1 MNTTNMKS
9 DSIENGRKLLRFVR
23 ASHEYPYG
31 ALILESPDGNKEVTK
46 LQRISASN
54 LYILRKRIYDNP
66 TKCCALIVY
75 KQGDIISWAKISK
88 KNNVRINC
96 SSHKCGRCEHCSAAP
111 DNKGGCAKVRDIPYE
126 GRFPN
131 NVMNEQQL
139 YEESLED
146 CRRIEKYRFIR
157 EGVELFNING
167 GDESV
172 IYSCNR
178 FEEYYKHEPL
188 PLGERVRRIE
198 ALRYFVEDTD
208 VHINSNVRYR
218 DFY

>member
-1 MNTTNMKS
+1 MNTTKKS
-9 DSIENGRKLLRFVR
+9 DNIENGRKIFTFVR
-23 ASHEYPYG
+23 TCHEYPYG
-31 ALILESPDGNKEVTK
+31 ALVFESPDGSKEVTE
-46 LQRISASN
+46 LQRISASS
-54 LYILRKRIYDNP
+54 LYKLRKRIYDNP

-75 KQGDIISWAKISK
+75 KHGDILSWSKISK
-88 KNNVRINC
+88 KNNVRISC
-96 SSHKCGRCEHCSAAP
+96 ASHKCGSCEHCSAAS
-111 DNKGGCAKVRDIPYE
+111 DAKGGCAKVRDIPYE

-131 NVMNEQQL
+131 DVMNQQQL

-178 FEEYYKHEPL
+178 FEEYYKREPL

-198 ALRYFVEDTD
+198 ALKYYAEDTEIR
-208 VHINSNVRYR
+208 VASNMRYH

>member
-1 MNTTNMKS
+1 MNTANKKS
-9 DSIENGRKLLRFVR
+9 DSIENGRKILRFVR
-23 ASHEYPYG
+23 SSHEYPYG
-31 ALILESPDGNKEVTK
+31 ALIFDSPDGDKEVTK

-54 LYILRKRIYDNP
+54 LYTLRKRIYDNP
-66 TKCCALIVY
+66 NKCCALIVY

-88 KNNVRINC
+88 KNNVRITC
-96 SSHKCGRCEHCSAAP
+96 SSHKCGTCEHCSAAS
-111 DNKGGCAKVRDIPYE
+111 DNRGGCAKVRDIPYE

-146 CRRIEKYRFIR
+146 CRRIEKYQFVR

-172 IYSCNR
+172 IYCCNR
-178 FEEYYKHEPL
+178 FEAFHERKPL

-198 ALRYFVEDTD
+198 SLRHFVEDTD
-208 VHINSNVRYR
+208 VRINSNVRYR

>member
-1 MNTTNMKS
+1 MNTTKKS
-9 DSIENGRKLLRFVR
+9 DNIENGRKRLRFVR
-23 ASHEYPYG
+23 SSHEHPYG
-31 ALILESPDGNKEVTK
+31 ALIFESPDGENEVTE

-54 LYILRKRIYDNP
+54 LYTLRKRIYDNP
-66 TKCCALIVY
+66 AKCCALIVY
-75 KQGDIISWAKISK
+75 KQGDVLSWAKISK
-88 KNNVRINC
+88 KNNVRISC
-96 SSHKCGRCEHCSAAP
+96 SSHKCGSCEHCSAAS
-111 DNKGGCAKVRDIPYE
+111 DAKGGCAKVRDIPFE

-146 CRRIEKYRFIR
+146 CRRIEKYRFVR

-178 FEEYYKHEPL
+178 FEEYYNREPL

-198 ALRYFVEDTD
+198 SLKYYAEDTEIR
-208 VHINSNVRYR
+208 VASNMRYH